1 MQAEEN
7 FHQRI
12 RDNLRLESIQFR
24 LDGSGLDQPVIG
36 LQAGGAAARG
46 RDITDITRL
55 EILRLILN

>member
-36 LQAGGAAARG
+36 LQAGVAARG